1 MQYRREIDGLRAVAV
16 LPVILFHAGVPAFG
30 GGFVGVDVFF
40 VISGYLIT
48 GILLNDLAQQ
58 RFSIATFYERR
69 ARRILPALF
78 VVMAACLPFAW
89 LWLPPE
95 DLEYFARSL
104 IGTALFGSNINFWL
118 ESGYFDAASELKP
131 LLHTWSLAV
140 EEQFYLLFPLLLLAL
155 RHRSRR
161 ATLLVLSGG
170 TLASFAL
177 ADWGAHHH
185 PSANYFLLP
194 GRAWELGIGCVLACA
209 QAGSA
214 PSPRG
219 RALREAGALLGLALI
234 AGAVALLDGDTP
246 FPGRH
251 ALAPTL
257 GTALLILCA
266 RPDTLT
272 GRILGSRVL
281 VGTGLVSYSAYLWHQ
296 PLFAFARY
304 QGLEAGDSAAIAACI
319 ALTFLLAW
327 LSWRYVE
334 QPFRQRDRF
343 TARAIALLAAAGIA
357 AFIAI
362 GWAILA
368 HKGFEKRIALPA
380 HVVASFNRPARLD
393 ACFDKTD
400 IATRVDWHCR
410 LGDASA
416 APSFLVLGD
425 SHAYSLLDAFDEAA
439 RAQGIAGVFAG
450 ASGCPPLP
458 GIHSLRDDQAER
470 DCHALNTRAFAW
482 LADSG
487 VQTVF
492 LAARWTYYTDGD
504 YAGEEFSYLGL
515 TADAPRDRHASRA
528 AFARGFG
535 AAIARLEALGVRA
548 VVLTQAPQQRFTAR
562 NLFRRAWRKGHLD
575 EARLARLSVAR
586 AQHAQLQQFVEG
598 VFATTPGRFELL
610 RTEQAFCD
618 AHTCRAGD
626 ATGSFYF
633 DDDHLSTH
641 GARRLLPEISA
652 RLPSP

>member
-140 EEQFYLLFPLLLLAL
+140 EEQFYLLFPLLLLAARGL
-155 RHRSRR
+155 SRK
-161 ATLLVLSGG
+161 ATMLLLAGG
-170 TLASFAL
+170 ATISLAL
-177 ADWGAHHH
+177 AEWGARHH
-185 PSANYFLLP
+185 PAAAFFLLP
-194 GRAWELGIGCVLACA
+194 TRAWELAIGCLLAFHA
-209 QAGSA
+209 AGRQVQPA
-214 PSPRG
+214 GPLPG
-219 RALREAGALLGLALI
+219 VAALGGLALI
-234 AGAVALLDGDTP
+234 GGAIVAFDHATP
-246 FPGRH
+246 FPGLH
-251 ALAPTL
+251 ALAPVL
-257 GTALLILCA
+257 GTALVLFFA
-266 RPDTLT
+266 RPDTLA
-272 GRILGSRVL
+272 GRLLGSRVL
-281 VGTGLVSYSAYLWHQ
+281 VGIGLVSYSAYLWHQ
-296 PLFAFARY
+296 PLFAFARH
-304 QGLEAGDSAAIAACI
+304 QGMETGDTVMLAALV
-319 ALTFLLAW
+319 ALTLLLAW

-343 TARAIALLAAAGIA
+343 NARAIALLALAGIA

-380 HVVASFNRPARLD
+380 PVVASFNRPARLD
-393 ACFDKTD
+393 ECFDKTD
-400 IATRVDWHCR
+400 IATRADWHCR

-425 SHAYSLLDAFDEAA
+425 SHAYSLLDVFDEAA
-439 RAQGIAGVFAG
+439 RAQGVAGIFAG

-458 GIHSLRDDQAER
+458 GIHSLRDDQAEH
-470 DCHALNTRAFAW
+470 DCHALNTRAYGW

-515 TADAPRDRHASRA
+515 TADAPRDLATSRQ
-528 AFARGFG
+528 AFARGFTSSM
-535 AAIARLEALGVRA
+535 ARLQALGIQA
-548 VVLTQAPQQRFTAR
+548 VVVTQVPQQRFAPR
-562 NLFRRAWRKGHLD
+562 NIFRRAWRKGYLD
-575 EARLARLSVAR
+575 EARLVQLSVPRAR
-586 AQHAQLQQFVEG
+586 HEELQQFVEG
-598 VFATTPGRFELL
+598 VFSATPGNLALL
-610 RTEQAFCD
+610 RTEQVFCD
-618 AHTCRAGD
+618 TQTCLAGD

-641 GARRLLPEISA
+641 GARRLLPAISA
-652 RLPSP
+652 RLPSR